1 MDLIAIAHPKFRPWL
16 LIEEAKK
23 HLLIYKG

>member
-1 MDLIAIAHPKFRPWL
+1 MDLIAIAPPKFRPWL

-23 HLLIYKG
+23 LSLIYKG